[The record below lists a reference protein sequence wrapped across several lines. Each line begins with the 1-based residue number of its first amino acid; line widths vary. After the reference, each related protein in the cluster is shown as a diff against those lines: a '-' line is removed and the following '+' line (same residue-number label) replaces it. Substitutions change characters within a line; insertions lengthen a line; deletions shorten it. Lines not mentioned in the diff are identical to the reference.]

1 MPIEPG
7 RLTIIDREGDDS
19 DSVLPL
25 FDYLPDA
32 ARVALKA
39 WLFNRLVIRQDNIT
53 LVAPSYE
60 QIIDRTDRI
69 LLDAKLNNLV
79 GGVLL
84 CSDNGYQGP
93 YEVSSHT

>member
-1 MPIEPG
+1 MPIKPG
-7 RLTIIDREGDDS
+7 SLTIIDREGDDS

-25 FDYLPDA
+25 FNYLPDA

-39 WLFNRLVIRQDNIT
+39 WLFNRLVIRQDAIT

-60 QIIDRTDRI
+60 QVIDRPDRI
-69 LLDAKLNNLV
+69 LLDARLNGLI

-84 CSDNGYQGP
+84 RSDNGYQGP